1 MRNMFPRI
9 ATYEEER
16 PMQAPHVG
24 PLFGPR
30 GLPALSE
37 KTRRKRRSDDDVTP
51 PLSKGAVPK
60 AKRGRGRPPTTG
72 QYVGLAKAQ
81 ADLNREKEEALRLQ
95 AEEEVAEAARAAR
108 ETRSSLLASPAP
120 MEEDRPE
127 QTIHAL
133 AQCVETSLGTIS
145 MVAAKSNNLKGTFQ
159 RLLKEAVSDIRTTV
173 AAMKN
178 RGATEEIRALE
189 AQNARLQQ
197 EVESMR
203 KELEALRQKVS
214 KPAEQDMRQ
223 LLSEVSRSN
232 VETFSNMLNARL
244 AGLESRLLPEPRLRP
259 PLAADRAR
267 SVTPA
272 TVESVEAIPEQT
284 PGTPKPKAK
293 GKPAQK
299 KTRQPVATEAPQ
311 EAPAA
316 PEAPKAKKG
325 RKKKKRPSMAAQEAT
340 QGGANTSSPR
350 TEAPWT
356 TALETARRAV
366 NIAEFD
372 IPQVRFRRARTGG
385 RLLTIAGEGAEK
397 KADAFAARLRTVLPQ
412 EVKVGRPAACAEMR
426 IAGLDDSV
434 TAAEIMEAVAL
445 EGECLAGDVRTRRKR
460 RSDDDVTPPLS
471 KGAVPKAKRGRGRP
485 PTTGQYVG
493 LAKAQAD
500 LNREKE
506 EALRLQAE
514 EEVAE
519 AARAAR
525 ETRSSLLA
533 SPAPMEED
541 RPEQTIHA
549 LAQCVETSLGTISM
563 VAAKSNNL
571 KGTFQRLLKE
581 AVSDIR
587 TTVAAMKN
595 RGATEEIRALE
606 AQNARLQQEVES
618 MRKELEALRQKV
630 SKPAEQDM
638 RQLLSEVSR
647 SNVETFSNMLNAR
660 LAGLESRLLPEPRLR
675 PPLAADRARSVTPAT
690 VESVEAI
697 PEQTPGTPKPKAKGK
712 PAQKKTRQPVAT
724 EAPQEAPAAPEAPK
738 AKKGRKKKK
747 RPSMAAQEATQGGAN
762 TSSPRTEAPWTTA
775 LETARRAV
783 NIAEFDIPQ
792 VRFRRARTG
801 GRLLTIA
808 GEGAEKKADAFA
820 ARLRTV
826 LPQEVK
832 VGRPAACAEMRIAG
846 LDDSVTA
853 AEIMEAVALEGECLA
868 GDVRPGHKAAECGAA
883 EPNCSLCEAAGR
895 VERGHEL
902 GRCPSAKK
910 PAPGEDKAPTK
921 KARQKS
927 RPRGARA
934 PLAPARMETD
944 A

>member
-1 MRNMFPRI
+1 MRLMFLRI
-9 ATYEEER
+9 AT
-16 PMQAPHVG
+16 PPVKDG
-24 PLFGPR
+24 LNKPP

-325 RKKKKRPSMAAQEAT
+325 RKKKKRPSMAAQEAA
-340 QGGANTSSPR
+340 QGGATISSPG
-350 TEAPWT
+350 TETPWT
-356 TALETARRAV
+356 TV
-366 NIAEFD
+366 G
-372 IPQVRFRRARTGG
+372 PKGG
-385 RLLTIAGEGAEK
+385 K
-397 KADAFAARLRTVLPQ
+397 K
-412 EVKVGRPAACAEMR
+412 
-426 IAGLDDSV
+426 
-434 TAAEIMEAVAL
+434 
-445 EGECLAGDVRTRRKR
+445 
-460 RSDDDVTPPLS
+460 
-471 KGAVPKAKRGRGRP
+471 KGAATPSTAPPKK
-485 PTTGQYVG
+485 
-493 LAKAQAD
+493 K
-500 LNREKE
+500 K
-506 EALRLQAE
+506 
-514 EEVAE
+514 
-519 AARAAR
+519 
-525 ETRSSLLA
+525 
-533 SPAPMEED
+533 
-541 RPEQTIHA
+541 
-549 LAQCVETSLGTISM
+549 
-563 VAAKSNNL
+563 K
-571 KGTFQRLLKE
+571 
-581 AVSDIR
+581 
-587 TTVAAMKN
+587 
-595 RGATEEIRALE
+595 
-606 AQNARLQQEVES
+606 
-618 MRKELEALRQKV
+618 
-630 SKPAEQDM
+630 
-638 RQLLSEVSR
+638 
-647 SNVETFSNMLNAR
+647 
-660 LAGLESRLLPEPRLR
+660 PRLR
-675 PPLAADRARSVTPAT
+675 VPAT
-690 VESVEAI
+690 
-697 PEQTPGTPKPKAKGK
+697 
-712 PAQKKTRQPVAT
+712 
-724 EAPQEAPAAPEAPK
+724 AA
-738 AKKGRKKKK
+738 
-747 RPSMAAQEATQGGAN
+747 
-762 TSSPRTEAPWTTA
+762 A